1 MAADSF
7 QEKTEQPT
15 EKRTQDAR
23 KKGQVAQSP
32 ELASCFV
39 ILFMSVF
46 LYGSMSRGFD
56 KMFAMYSRCIRNLNI
71 EITVAS
77 ASDVLSFAAYQWL
90 EIVVPIFAL
99 LVAIGVFS
107 SFVQTG
113 FMWSFEVLSPKI
125 ETLNPFKGI
134 KKLLSGRSLFEVLKA
149 VIKIVIL
156 GYIVYSLLMK
166 ELPVILSLGAQE
178 PVSIIGYIGRT
189 CFGLA
194 VKLGIIFLFVAG
206 LDYLKQRWQQKKDL
220 MMTRQEV
227 REEFKERE
235 GSPLVKSR
243 LRSLQRDM
251 ARRRMIEDVKKAE
264 VVVTNPTTY
273 AVAIMYVAKKMP
285 APRIVAK
292 GGGFVAEQIK
302 KVARLHGVTVIEN
315 KPVARALFYAVKVG
329 DYIPETFYVIVAEL
343 LAQVYKQRN
352 RVIL

>member
-1 MAADSF
+1 MADSY

-15 EKRTQDAR
+15 EKRFQDAR

-39 ILFMSVF
+39 ILFMALF

-56 KMFAMYSRCIRNLNI
+56 KMFAIYSRYIRNSNI
-71 EITVAS
+71 EITVSS
-77 ASDVLSFAAYQWL
+77 ARDVLSFAAYQWL
-90 EIVVPIFAL
+90 EMVVPIFVL
-99 LVAIGVFS
+99 LVAIGVLS

-113 FMWSFEVLSPKI
+113 FMWSFEVLSPKM
-125 ETLNPFKGI
+125 ETLNPFTGV
-134 KKLLSGRSLFEVLKA
+134 KKLVSGKSFFEVLKA
-149 VIKIVIL
+149 VIKIGIL
-156 GYIVYSLLMK
+156 CYIVYSLIMK
-166 ELPVILSLGAQE
+166 DLPVILSLGTQD
-178 PVSIIGYIGRT
+178 PVSIVGYIGRT
-189 CFGLA
+189 SFGLA
-194 VKLGIIFLFVAG
+194 TKLGIIFLFVAG
-206 LDYLKQRWQQKKDL
+206 LDYMKQRWQQKKDL
-220 MMTRQEV
+220 MMTHQEI

-243 LRSLQRDM
+243 MRSLQREM

-273 AVAIMYVAKKMP
+273 AVAIMYVAKEMP

-302 KVARLHGVTVIEN
+302 KTARLHGVTIIEN
-315 KPVARALFYAVKVG
+315 KPVARALFFAVKIG

-352 RVIL
+352 KVIL